1 MFDSI
6 RSHRRWLMFFLIV
19 LVFPS
24 FVVTGIYSY
33 NRFVGGDDA
42 VARVGDQP
50 ITQQEFDVAQR
61 QQLERLRG
69 MLGNDF
75 DPKMFDTRE
84 ARVATLDGLLSE
96 RALAMEAQREG
107 VLVTEDRVRRLI
119 AAETAFQQNGKFD
132 YERYKM
138 LLQAQGY
145 SEQSFEQRVRDDLQR
160 RALLQAVSS
169 SSVVP
174 TTVTEHLRRLIEEER
189 QVRELRFAVA
199 DFKSKVAVTDE
210 QVKSFYEANPNDFR
224 QPETAKVQYV
234 LLTLD
239 DIARDVTVAEADAL
253 AYYEQNK
260 ARFGQDEQR
269 KASHILFTAGDGGTA
284 KDKAGARKKAEE
296 VLAQLRANP
305 KDFERLAKEFSKD
318 PGSAANGGDL
328 GQFGRNMMVK
338 PFEDAAFKLKP
349 GEISDLVESDF
360 GFHIIKVTGVVPAQV
375 KPFAEVRGEIES
387 DLRRQAAQK
396 KFAEAAEVF
405 TNTVYEQADGLKP
418 VADKLKLQVQTV
430 EALPRSGLPARPGT
444 PQVFTQ
450 RLLEA
455 LFSPE
460 SIKAKRNTE
469 AIEVAT
475 NTLASARI
483 VEHRPAQVRPLADVR
498 DAVKQRV
505 EQREAARLTREAAEK
520 RLAEL
525 RATPSEAG
533 FGPVRTVGRS
543 KPEGLSQAAIN
554 TILQP
559 AAGDLPKFVLA
570 ELDGGN
576 YGVFQVQSSKLPPP
590 GDPAQQAQLTRGLQQ
605 AFGAADDSAYIA
617 ALKDKHKAVVLKSDF
632 KLNPKD
638 ESKDAAKAETA
649 EAAKADKK

>member
-1 MFDSI
+1 
-6 RSHRRWLMFFLIV
+6 
-19 LVFPS
+19 
-24 FVVTGIYSY
+24 
-33 NRFVGGDDA
+33 
-42 VARVGDQP
+42 
-50 ITQQEFDVAQR
+50 
-61 QQLERLRG
+61 
-69 MLGNDF
+69 
-75 DPKMFDTRE
+75 
-84 ARVATLDGLLSE
+84 
-96 RALAMEAQREG
+96 
-107 VLVTEDRVRRLI
+107 
-119 AAETAFQQNGKFD
+119 
-132 YERYKM
+132 
-138 LLQAQGY
+138 
-145 SEQSFEQRVRDDLQR
+145 
-160 RALLQAVSS
+160 
-169 SSVVP
+169 
-174 TTVTEHLRRLIEEER
+174 
-189 QVRELRFAVA
+189 VRELRFAVA

-210 QVKSFYEANPNDFR
+210 QVKSFYEANANDFR

-234 LLTLD
+234 MLTLD

-349 GEISDLVESDF
+349 GEISDIVESDF

-375 KPFAEVRGEIES
+375 KPFAEVRGEIEA

-396 KFAEAAEVF
+396 KFAEAAEIF
-405 TNTVYEQADGLKP
+405 TNTAYEQADSLKP

-455 LFSPE
+455 LFSAE

-483 VEHRPAQVRPLADVR
+483 VEHRPAQVRPLAEVR

-554 TILQP
+554 SILQP

>member
-1 MFDSI
+1 
-6 RSHRRWLMFFLIV
+6 
-19 LVFPS
+19 
-24 FVVTGIYSY
+24 
-33 NRFVGGDDA
+33 
-42 VARVGDQP
+42 
-50 ITQQEFDVAQR
+50 
-61 QQLERLRG
+61 
-69 MLGNDF
+69 
-75 DPKMFDTRE
+75 
-84 ARVATLDGLLSE
+84 
-96 RALAMEAQREG
+96 
-107 VLVTEDRVRRLI
+107 
-119 AAETAFQQNGKFD
+119 
-132 YERYKM
+132 
-138 LLQAQGY
+138 
-145 SEQSFEQRVRDDLQR
+145 
-160 RALLQAVSS
+160 
-169 SSVVP
+169 
-174 TTVTEHLRRLIEEER
+174 
-189 QVRELRFAVA
+189 
-199 DFKSKVAVTDE
+199 VTDE

-253 AYYEQNK
+253 AYYEQNR

-318 PGSAANGGDL
+318 SGSAANGGEL
-328 GQFGRNMMVK
+328 PFSISRATLEK
-338 PFEDAAFKLKP
+338 AFEDALFKLKQ
-349 GEISDLVESDF
+349 GEISGVIETEA
-360 GFHIIKVTGVVPAQV
+360 GFHIIRANSITPSQV
-375 KPFAEVRGEIES
+375 RPFTDVKAEIEA

-483 VEHRPAQVRPLADVR
+483 VEHRPAQVRPLAEVR
-498 DAVKQRV
+498 DAVKQQV

>member
-1 MFDSI
+1 
-6 RSHRRWLMFFLIV
+6 
-19 LVFPS
+19 
-24 FVVTGIYSY
+24 
-33 NRFVGGDDA
+33 
-42 VARVGDQP
+42 
-50 ITQQEFDVAQR
+50 
-61 QQLERLRG
+61 
-69 MLGNDF
+69 
-75 DPKMFDTRE
+75 
-84 ARVATLDGLLSE
+84 
-96 RALAMEAQREG
+96 

-160 RALLQAVSS
+160 RALLQAVST

-210 QVKSFYEANPNDFR
+210 QVKSFYEANANDFR

-234 LLTLD
+234 MLTLD

-349 GEISDLVESDF
+349 GEISDIVESDF

-375 KPFAEVRGEIES
+375 KPFAEVRGEIEA

-396 KFAEAAEVF
+396 KFAEAAEIF
-405 TNTVYEQADGLKP
+405 TNTAYEQADSLKP

-455 LFSPE
+455 LFSAE

-483 VEHRPAQVRPLADVR
+483 VEHRPAQVRPLAEVR

-554 TILQP
+554 SILQP

>member
-50 ITQQEFDVAQR
+50 VTQQEFDVAQR

-84 ARVATLDGLLSE
+84 ARAATLDGLLSE

-107 VLVTEDRVRRLI
+107 LLVTEERVRRLI

-160 RALLQAVSS
+160 RALLQAVST

-174 TTVTEHLRRLIEEER
+174 TTVLEHLRRLIEEER

-210 QVKSFYEANPNDFR
+210 QVKSFYEANANDFR

-284 KDKAGARKKAEE
+284 KDKAGARKKSEE

-360 GFHIIKVTGVVPAQV
+360 GFHIIKVTGVVPTQV

-396 KFAEAAEVF
+396 KFVEAAEVF

-483 VEHRPAQVRPLADVR
+483 VEHRPAQVRPLAEVR

>member
-160 RALLQAVSS
+160 RALLQAVST

-199 DFKSKVAVTDE
+199 DFKTKVAVTDE

-284 KDKAGARKKAEE
+284 RDKAGARKKAEE

-318 PGSAANGGDL
+318 PGSAASGGDL

-360 GFHIIKVTGVVPAQV
+360 GFHIIKVTGVVPAQA

-483 VEHRPAQVRPLADVR
+483 VEHRPAQVRPLAEVR

-543 KPEGLSQAAIN
+543 KPDGLSQAAIN
-554 TILQP
+554 TILQT

>member
-160 RALLQAVSS
+160 RALLQAVST

-210 QVKSFYEANPNDFR
+210 QVKSFYEANANDFR

-234 LLTLD
+234 MLTLD

-349 GEISDLVESDF
+349 GEISDIVESDF

-375 KPFAEVRGEIES
+375 KPFAEVRGEIEA

-396 KFAEAAEVF
+396 KFAEAAEIF
-405 TNTVYEQADGLKP
+405 TNTAYEQADSLKP

-455 LFSPE
+455 LFSAE

-483 VEHRPAQVRPLADVR
+483 VEHRPAQVRPLAEVR

-554 TILQP
+554 SILQP

>member
-96 RALAMEAQREG
+96 RALALEAQREG

-160 RALLQAVSS
+160 RALLQAVST

-418 VADKLKLQVQTV
+418 VADKLKLQVQTI

-483 VEHRPAQVRPLADVR
+483 VEHRPAQVRPLAEVR